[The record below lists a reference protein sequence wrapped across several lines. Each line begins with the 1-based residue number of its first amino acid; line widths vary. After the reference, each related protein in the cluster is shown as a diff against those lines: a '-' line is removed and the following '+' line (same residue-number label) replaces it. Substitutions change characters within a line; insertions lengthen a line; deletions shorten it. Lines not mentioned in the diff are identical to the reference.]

1 MVTRCL
7 LPATYS
13 SSLQKPSLP
22 REVYTFLIP
31 FAWSSFSA
39 LRSLWVIAESPA
51 YAFLEAIWSFPP
63 ILLHIALYVPET
75 LSVLLGFALCDAAVD
90 LLKVANIVVVSVSVE
105 PISKQCYLLNA
116 KVAPDWD
123 RPWGFC
129 RCLPLQSVSG
139 KKGPFLLS
147 SSTYTCTVTCTTFR
161 TILVWMLQTRYLVC
175 WKQSKAWFFQGRTV
189 VLQRLL
195 KTIIK
200 LIPFTFFCFARHG
213 ELLLQGKGKPAQE
226 HQIIQAAAG

>member
-1 MVTRCL
+1 MRFL
-7 LPATYS
+7 KRFDLFLQFFYI
-13 SSLQKPSLP
+13 SLF
-22 REVYTFLIP
+22 TFP
-31 FAWSSFSA
+31 K
-39 LRSLWVIAESPA
+39 RSLCC
-51 YAFLEAIWSFPP
+51 
-63 ILLHIALYVPET
+63 
-75 LSVLLGFALCDAAVD
+75 SVLLFATLPLICWKWLI
-90 LLKVANIVVVSVSVE
+90 LLLSVSVSSQLVSSAIYWMQRSHLIGIALE
-105 PISKQCYLLNA
+105 DFAVAFLC
-116 KVAPDWD
+116 KV
-123 RPWGFC
+123 
-129 RCLPLQSVSG
+129 SVG